1 MKDFPKKGDIYWE
14 QRRKELSSFSELFQK
29 IGGVDTSNLP
39 YVIELLESKNSS
51 GGVCRSWY
59 RRIAAVI

>member
-1 MKDFPKKGDIYWE
+1 MMKDFPKKGDIYWE

-39 YVIELLESKNSS
+39 YVIGLLESKNSS
-51 GGVCRSWY
+51 GGVCRS
-59 RRIAAVI
+59 

>member
-29 IGGVDTSNLP
+29 IGGVDTSSLP
-39 YVIELLESKNSS
+39 YVIGLLESKNSS
-51 GGVCRSWY
+51 GGVCRS
-59 RRIAAVI
+59 